1 MHFLTCIYCTP
12 TWTQLEKANPKKK
25 KTKIKSKRKSKS
37 NIEYGKSKLKK
48 IEIYLQDKY
57 IYIYILEFIK
67 LVTSCDEGIQ
77 AHQQL
82 YGELLSQ

>member
-1 MHFLTCIYCTP
+1 MYLLYTDLDTARESKP
-12 TWTQLEKANPKKK
+12 KK

-67 LVTSCDEGIQ
+67 LVTSCDEGIRT
-77 AHQQL
+77 HQQL